1 MDHLGLYHTLVAAVR
16 GGSLSAAARARSITQ
31 PAVSQQIS
39 ALERALGHSLI
50 KRGRTGLS
58 LTEAGQLAYDHALG
72 MIEAE
77 GQFRDRLGALNGQV
91 SGQLRV
97 TVNIFMSQTLMIPV
111 LTSLRRDYPDL
122 DVDLS
127 VTDTLVDLAP
137 AGLDLA
143 LRVGGLGRG
152 SGFGR
157 KVAEIAQ
164 SLVATPDYLA
174 RHGTPHHPD
183 DLRGLT
189 FIDYRGG
196 RRMSHL
202 SFSSG
207 ADSHTVALQGNLTVQ
222 TPTLILNTIL
232 AHMGY
237 SAAPHFYIESHLAS
251 GALEP
256 LLPGYRLKPKDI
268 FIVRSRPGALSPR
281 ETAFLQALLRAFD
294 ATPGL
299 SVTAAARHWV
309 GLTGD

>member
-1 MDHLGLYHTLVAAVR
+1 MDHLSLYQTLVAAVR
-16 GGSLSAAARARSITQ
+16 GGSLSAGARARGITQ
-31 PAVSQQIS
+31 PAASQQIGT
-39 ALERALGHSLI
+39 LERALGHSLI
-50 KRGRTGLS
+50 NRGRTGLS

-77 GQFRDRLGALNGQV
+77 GQFRDRLGALNGKV

-97 TVNIFMSQTLMIPV
+97 TVNVFMSQTLMVPA
-111 LTSLRRDYPDL
+111 LTHLRRDYPDL

-127 VTDTLVDLAP
+127 VTDTIVDLAP

-157 KVAEIAQ
+157 KVGEIAQ
-164 SLVATPDYLA
+164 ILVATPDYLA
-174 RHGTPHHPD
+174 RHGTPARPD
-183 DLRGLT
+183 DLRGMT
-189 FIDYRGG
+189 FVDYRGG
-196 RRMSHL
+196 RRISQL

-207 ADSHTVALQGNLTVQ
+207 ADSHTVLLQGNLTVQ
-222 TPTLILNTIL
+222 TPVLILNTVL

-237 SAAPHFYIESHLAS
+237 TAAPRFYIDPHLAA
-251 GALEP
+251 GALVP

-281 ETAFLQALLRAFD
+281 ETVFLQALLGTFAT
-294 ATPGL
+294 TPGL
-299 SVTAAARHWV
+299 SVTSAARRWA